1 MCYISFKNS
10 TLHKT
15 AIAPENSAWK
25 DTFLSFWEFQPFFR
39 GELLVSSKV
48 IHLSHEKKTS
58 YTPLYWLFKRDQYN
72 VIMVYMIIPL

>member
-1 MCYISFKNS
+1 MCYFSFKNS

-25 DTFLSFWEFQPFFR
+25 DTFLSFWEFRPFFR

-48 IHLSHEKKTS
+48 IHLSHEKK
-58 YTPLYWLFKRDQYN
+58 PLTLHFTGCLKG
-72 VIMVYMIIPL
+72 IHIIL